1 MIKAYA
7 DNISV
12 PYEYIFY
19 PLLSTI
25 GSLIGVNGKVLIR
38 DGWTEPSCFWV
49 LVTAQ
54 KGEKKTACAKLLKGT
69 VRKSIEEDII
79 QQQLI
84 ENAGDGSNQ
93 EKPPKPHSTTL
104 VLKHCTPACAVRKAV
119 LCFCMMKSPC
129 FFSSSIITRL
139 DRKPENSVAAVWWRR
154 MVQRIQKW
162 IGFCKKHC
170 GANRWIHSTLLLL

>member
-12 PYEYIFY
+12 PYKYIFY

-49 LVTAQ
+49 LVAAR
-54 KGEKKTACAKLLKGT
+54 KGEKKTACANLLKGT
-69 VRKSIEEDII
+69 VRNSIEEDII
-79 QQQLI
+79 QRQWI
-84 ENAGDGSNQ
+84 ENAGEGSNQ
-93 EKPPKPHSTTL
+93 EKPLSAHQSL
-104 VLKHCTPACAVRKAV
+104 QDWI
-119 LCFCMMKSPC
+119 SG
-129 FFSSSIITRL
+129 
-139 DRKPENSVAAVWWRR
+139 PENSVVAVWWRR